1 MPIKNYTTSKDAYES
16 VGEIQAM
23 LARKGAQRLMIEYG
37 PDQRVVSVSFTIST
51 PGGIQAVRLPSNV
64 DATLEVLRRQKKT
77 NSKVIATYDQAER
90 VSWRILR
97 DWLDAQLAILETE
110 MVTIDQVLLP
120 YFVDRSGRSVYE
132 LYGSGQLMIA
142 GGDLP

>member
-1 MPIKNYTTSKDAYES
+1 MPIKNYTTTKDAFES

-23 LARKGAQRLMIEYG
+23 LARRGAQRLMIEYG

-97 DWLDAQLAILETE
+97 DWLDAQLAILDTE

>member
-120 YFVDRSGRSVYE
+120 YFINRSGQSVYE
-132 LYGSGQLMIA
+132 LFSNGQLMIE
-142 GGDLP
+142 GGDR

>member
-1 MPIKNYTTSKDAYES
+1 MPIKNYTTTKDAFES

-23 LARKGAQRLMIEYG
+23 LARRGAQRLMIEYG

-51 PGGIQAVRLPSNV
+51 PGGIQALRLPSNV

-120 YFVDRSGRSVYE
+120 YFINRSGQSVYE
-132 LYGSGQLMIA
+132 LYNSGQLMIA
-142 GGDLP
+142 GGDR

>member
-1 MPIKNYTTSKDAYES
+1 MPIKNYTTTKDAFES

-23 LARKGAQRLMIEYG
+23 LARRGAQRLMVEYG

>member
-1 MPIKNYTTSKDAYES
+1 MMPIKNYTTSKDAYES
-16 VGEIQAM
+16 VGEVQAM

-37 PDQRVVSVSFTIST
+37 PDQRVVSVSFTIQT
-51 PGGIQAVRLPSNV
+51 PGGVQAVRLPSNV
-64 DATLEVLRRQKKT
+64 NATLEVLKRQKLK

-120 YFVDRSGRSVYE
+120 YFVDRSGQSVYE
-132 LYGSGQLMIA
+132 LYNSGQLMIA
-142 GGDLP
+142 GGDR

>member
-1 MPIKNYTTSKDAYES
+1 MPIKNYTTTKDAFES

-23 LARKGAQRLMIEYG
+23 LARRGAQRLMIEYG

-120 YFVDRSGRSVYE
+120 YFINRSGQSVYE
-132 LYGSGQLMIA
+132 LFNNGQLMIE
-142 GGDLP
+142 GGDR

>member
-1 MPIKNYTTSKDAYES
+1 MPIKNYTTTKDAFES
-16 VGEIQAM
+16 VGDIQAM
-23 LARKGAQRLMIEYG
+23 LARRGAQRLMIEYG

>member
-1 MPIKNYTTSKDAYES
+1 MPIKNYTTTKDAFES

-23 LARKGAQRLMIEYG
+23 LARRGAQRLMIEYG

>member
-1 MPIKNYTTSKDAYES
+1 MPIKNYTTTKDAYAS

-23 LARKGAQRLMIEYG
+23 LARKGAQKLMIEY
-37 PDQRVVSVSFTIST
+37 DDNQRVKCVSFTIQT
-51 PGGIQAVRLPSNV
+51 PSGMQAVMLPSNV
-64 DATLEVLRRQKKT
+64 EATLSVLARQRTK
-77 NSKVIATYDQAER
+77 NSQVKATYEQAER

-120 YFVDRSGRSVYE
+120 YFVNKQGQTLFEAYKAGRLLIE
-132 LYGSGQLMIA
+132 
-142 GGDLP
+142 